1 MLYNKPTKG
10 EAGFRIQAALIKIVF
25 TAKAR
30 GCNFLA
36 LCIYKFYGQNYEKLC
51 RCISIGLLDFNLTK
65 REKYHSV
72 YRLREEDGTEFT
84 DLLEIHIVEMSKTLR
99 GTEAVEDWIRLF
111 YAESE
116 EDLQMIKAKN
126 AGIREAIGAL
136 KEMSLKKNLR
146 YLYEKHSGYF
156 AQNIG

>member
-1 MLYNKPTKG
+1 M
-10 EAGFRIQAALIKIVF
+10 
-25 TAKAR
+25 
-30 GCNFLA
+30 
-36 LCIYKFYGQNYEKLC
+36 
-51 RCISIGLLDFNLTK
+51 D
-65 REKYHSV
+65 
-72 YRLREEDGTEFT
+72 RLREEDGTEFT

-156 AQNIG
+156 AQNRG